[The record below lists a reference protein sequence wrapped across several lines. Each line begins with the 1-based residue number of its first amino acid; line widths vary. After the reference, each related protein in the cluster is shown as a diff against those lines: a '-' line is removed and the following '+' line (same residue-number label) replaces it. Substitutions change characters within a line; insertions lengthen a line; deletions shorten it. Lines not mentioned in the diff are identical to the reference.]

1 MTGQDGILIV
11 DDEQN
16 IRRLLRDRLSDE
28 GYRCHEAA
36 DADEALHELAGNAIS
51 LVLLDINMPGRSGVE
66 LLPEIRASHP
76 DTAVVMATAIGDTD
90 TAVQCLKQGAY
101 DYVTK
106 PFSLDDLILSVDR
119 ALEMRR
125 LELEVREYRQHL
137 EQMVEQRTEELRQ
150 AIDRLKLSSLDTIH
164 RLSHAAEY
172 RDEDTGAHIKRVG
185 QCSARLARQL
195 GLCDT
200 EVESI
205 LYAAPMH
212 DVGKIGV
219 PDRILLKPGKLDPDE
234 WSIMKQHTTIGA
246 WFLQGSDAGFIRMAE
261 VIALT
266 HHEKWDGTGYPRG
279 LKGEEIPLPG
289 RIVAIIDVFD
299 ALTSERPYRKPLS
312 QEEAVDIVREG
323 RGTHFDPDVV
333 DTFFAVLDEI
343 TAIRLAHEDEA

>member
-1 MTGQDGILIV
+1 MTGQDSILIV
-11 DDEQN
+11 DDEQT
-16 IRRLLRDRLSDE
+16 IRRLLKGRLSDE
-28 GYRCHEAA
+28 GYRCYEAA
-36 DADEALHELAGNAIS
+36 GADEALHELASNAIS
-51 LVLLDINMPGRSGVE
+51 LVLLDISMPGRSGFE

-90 TAVQCLKQGAY
+90 TAVQCMKQGAY

-119 ALEMRR
+119 ALERSR
-125 LELEVREYRQHL
+125 LELEVRDYRQHL

-150 AIDRLKLSSLDTIH
+150 AINRLKLSSLDTIH

-195 GLCDT
+195 GLSDM

-246 WFLQGSDAGFIRMAE
+246 QILQGSDAGFIEMAE

-279 LKGEEIPLPG
+279 LRGAEIPLPG
-289 RIVAIIDVFD
+289 RLVAIVDVFD
-299 ALTSERPYRKPLS
+299 ALTSERPYRKPFS
-312 QEEAVDIVREG
+312 QEEALEIVREG
-323 RGTHFDPDVV
+323 RGTHFDPEVADA
-333 DTFFAVLDEI
+333 FLAIEDEI
-343 TAIRLAHEDEA
+343 SSIRDEHRD